1 MNVKFGCAPIN
12 WTNDDLPSLG
22 AELTYEQ
29 CISEMALAGF
39 QGTEVGHKYP
49 KDVPTLKKALDLRG
63 LVVCNM
69 WYSSYFTAFRNAE
82 TLAGFQDHLA
92 FSYALGARVVTVG
105 EIGVSVHIQP
115 ETPLFTNL
123 PKLSDAQFENLA
135 NGLNTLGR
143 MAKAHDMTLCFH
155 PHTGTGIETEADID
169 RLMGMTDPELVTL
182 LLDTGHIT
190 VCGGDPVAVLKKYIN
205 RITHMHFKDVRGDIL
220 QALKAST
227 TESFIDGVKCGL
239 YTVPGDG
246 NMVDWK
252 SIFDV
257 IKASDYSGWIVV
269 EAEQDPAKANPL
281 EYALKARKFLRE
293 GLGV

>member
-1 MNVKFGCAPIN
+1 M
-12 WTNDDLPSLG
+12 
-22 AELTYEQ
+22 
-29 CISEMALAGF
+29 
-39 QGTEVGHKYP
+39 
-49 KDVPTLKKALDLRG
+49 
-63 LVVCNM
+63 
-69 WYSSYFTAFRNAE
+69 E
-82 TLAGFQDHLA
+82 TLADFQDHLD
-92 FSYALGARVVTVG
+92 FSYALDAHVVTVG

-169 RLMGMTDPELVTL
+169 RLMETTDPELVTL
-182 LLDTGHIT
+182 LLDTGHVT

-227 TESFIDGVKCGL
+227 TESFIDGVKFGL

-246 NMVDWK
+246 DMVGWK

-257 IKASDYSGWIVV
+257 IKASDYSGWIMV

-281 EYALKARKFLRE
+281 EYALKACKFLRK